1 MIINCMVWDMT
12 IQCGHVIEA
21 RRPDIVVVE
30 KESNKAIIVVDIT
43 SLWNQ
48 RVYEKEGE
56 NIDEYQNLERE
67 IEKLWDIREQED
79 GIAVENSFVR
89 NSKDIKESVGKGKTG
104 VPAENL
110 LEPCREQNQPIMWC
124 RDQESDSGHTGGS
137 VAISSG
143 EREQRFRFM
152 NAQSLM

>member
-67 IEKLWDIREQED
+67 IEKLWDIREQE
-79 GIAVENSFVR
+79 VCLFVCLF
-89 NSKDIKESVGKGKTG
+89 V
-104 VPAENL
+104 
-110 LEPCREQNQPIMWC
+110 
-124 RDQESDSGHTGGS
+124 
-137 VAISSG
+137 
-143 EREQRFRFM
+143 
-152 NAQSLM
+152 

>member
-1 MIINCMVWDMT
+1 MT

-67 IEKLWDIREQED
+67 IEKLWDIREQE
-79 GIAVENSFVR
+79 VCLFVCLF
-89 NSKDIKESVGKGKTG
+89 V
-104 VPAENL
+104 
-110 LEPCREQNQPIMWC
+110 
-124 RDQESDSGHTGGS
+124 
-137 VAISSG
+137 
-143 EREQRFRFM
+143 
-152 NAQSLM
+152 